1 MKRVF
6 RNAILFSF
14 LAGTL
19 SLTSCGDNK
28 KENAVDDIAAPMQNE
43 MHMESDE
50 MQEMGDM
57 DHAEVTAGE
66 MEFKDQKM
74 AAVYGHYDHIKTSL
88 VMSDAA
94 EAQKG
99 GQMLVEALQDAGG
112 KENAMSAA
120 QKIAQSS
127 ELNVQ
132 RTAFSDLSAA
142 MEEMM
147 AGTLATGAIYKQFCP
162 MAFEGKGGYW
172 LSSSEEIR
180 NPYYG
185 DKMLK
190 CGSVRDTIE

>member
-6 RNAILFSF
+6 RNVAVICMFTGL
-14 LAGTL
+14 L
-19 SLTSCGDNK
+19 SLTSCKQDNK
-28 KENAVDDIAAPMQNE
+28 EKADDASAPTEHE

-57 DHAEVTAGE
+57 DHKSMAEE
-66 MEFKDQKM
+66 MAFKDEKM
-74 AAVYGHYDHIKTSL
+74 AAVYGHYDHIRMAL
-88 VMSDAA
+88 VNSDGA
-94 EAQKG
+94 EAQNG
-99 GQMLVEALQDAGG
+99 GKMLVEALQSAGG

-127 ELNVQ
+127 ELNEQ

-142 MEEMM
+142 VEEMM
-147 AGTLATGAIYKQFCP
+147 AGTLSSGAIYKQYCP

-172 LSSSEEIR
+172 LASTEEIR

-190 CGSVRDTIE
+190 CGSVRDTIK